1 MNLSSAQNNV
11 KNIPLKYVSVFAT
24 VILNL
29 AAVRKVY
36 KFVNE
41 EDAPVEVIYKFPIPE
56 NAAVYD
62 FKIINGS
69 KVTQGIIEEREEAYK
84 NYDEQDEPNIPY
96 ILEQE
101 SPNVFTLYIRVLEPK
116 SEIAVEICFAYTL
129 NVYDSVV
136 RFFLPTEIYPRRFSN
151 TDEGE
156 IPLKQRINPEY
167 ADDVPYRISLKL
179 DIPKLSELSL
189 IESPTHKISVIDA
202 EEKTVVEFYGEELNK
217 DVIINIGFKVP
228 TVEKAYIYKDK
239 EENVFYAMSNIFYES
254 SISADKNEI
263 IFLLDYPPFIS
274 EEFLSGIKQA
284 LSIILRGLNEDTLF
298 NIYTTISPTE
308 KLFKSSQKYSELNF
322 SYALDYIN
330 KILTTDITS
339 KNEETEQSDIISIL
353 KYIFKSKPLKDY
365 KRKIYAV
372 TDSLIGDVE
381 EAVKIISANNAGFYI
396 LVSVFGVNDYFIE
409 AASVSG
415 NGAYELIS
423 YDARPEKAALRLY
436 EKMVKSRLG
445 DIKISAGGN
454 KVIQS
459 PECISIFDKETRS
472 IFAKISSDKN
482 SDGVIPFLYISCSNG
497 GTQTDFNLNTENID
511 MDILK
516 IMWANSRIK
525 ELETDIILNL
535 NNVSLTDKEKDII
548 NLSKKYNIMSSKT
561 DFIAVEENAD
571 SKAAPKSK
579 IEVRK
584 IPSLAPAYKNMYYNI
599 KIPKNMTRIGASIF
613 ETSPNIIGRIHD
625 LGVHHNYA
633 SEESSPNII
642 GRISDI
648 LIAKLP
654 QLQPFEL
661 KNKIPNIKSIIF
673 EKFSRIRKKP
683 SADKNTKEQILFVF
697 ELLNL
702 QSYKGGFELTK
713 EICKKINFDYLKL
726 KRASEALT
734 GTKLKQNKIFNLF
747 PPFRPLSLMKK
758 NNFTIIIIS
767 MAIILAIL
775 EIYYQDEYFWMED
788 LIGKSKAQY
797 DELCS
802 NLSLTGKK
810 EEINEWAKKYVI
822 DNFKKE

>member
-1 MNLSSAQNNV
+1 MNLNSAQNSF

-24 VILNL
+24 LILNQ
-29 AAVRKVY
+29 AAVRKVH

-41 EDAPVEVIYKFPIPE
+41 EDIPVEVIYKFPIPE

-69 KVTQGIIEEREEAYK
+69 KVIQGIIEEKEEAYK

-136 RFFLPTEIYPRRFSN
+136 RFFLPTEISPSRFSN

-156 IPLKQRINPEY
+156 IPLKQRINPGY

-189 IESPTHKISVIDA
+189 IESPTHNISVIDA

-217 DVIINIGFKVP
+217 DIIINIGFKVP

-274 EEFLSGIKQA
+274 EEFLSEIKQA

-330 KILTTDITS
+330 KILTTDITPTN
-339 KNEETEQSDIISIL
+339 KETEQSDIISIL
-353 KYIFKSKPLKDY
+353 KYIFKSKPLTDY

-396 LVSVFGVNDYFIE
+396 LGAASSVNDYFLK

-436 EKMVKSRLG
+436 EKMVKSCL
-445 DIKISAGGN
+445 DNIKISAGSN

-459 PECISIFDKETRS
+459 PVRISILDKETRS

-482 SDGVIPFLYISCSNG
+482 SDEVIPFLHISCSNG

-525 ELETDIILNL
+525 ELETDIILNSNLETDIILNL

-548 NLSKKYNIMSSKT
+548 NLSKKYNLMSSKT

-584 IPSLAPAYKNMYYNI
+584 IQSPAYKNMHYNNGI
-599 KIPKNMTRIGASIF
+599 SKNMFHIHASIF
-613 ETSPNIIGRIHD
+613 DTSLNIIEPIPAIPD
-625 LGVHHNYA
+625 N
-633 SEESSPNII
+633 
-642 GRISDI
+642 
-648 LIAKLP
+648 LITKLP
-654 QLQPFEL
+654 QLSEL

-683 SADKNTKEQILFVF
+683 SADKNTKEQILFVS

-713 EICKKINFDYLKL
+713 EICKKINFDYSKL
-726 KRASEALT
+726 KIASEALT
-734 GTKLKQNKIFNLF
+734 GTKSKQNKIFNLF
-747 PPFRPLSLMKK
+747 PPFHPLSFMKK

-775 EIYYQDEYFWMED
+775 EIYYQDEYFWIED